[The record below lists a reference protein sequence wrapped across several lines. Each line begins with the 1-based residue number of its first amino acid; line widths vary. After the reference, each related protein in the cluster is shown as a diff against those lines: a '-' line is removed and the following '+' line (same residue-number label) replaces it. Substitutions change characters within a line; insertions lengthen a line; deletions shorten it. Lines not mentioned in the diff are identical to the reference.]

1 MPIDNFNLEQKIKVR
16 DEKGESTELRYN
28 EPRPDLDVRK
38 IPSNFVASEKL
49 GIAGLRLQVEHFL
62 EKSCGEDHT
71 AKVVALGPKIAPV
84 LIKIA
89 SSKEICDCWCGR
101 RSGAVRVL
109 GYFPQAEVAD
119 FLKGVLSDS
128 SEELSMRA
136 QAAISIGRIGSP
148 SCLARLQ
155 EVLRK
160 DKNIAIRRAAA
171 KALGLSRSLEA
182 INALGQAVESDNDPT
197 VKAQAYASL
206 RGIEKLHGQKLSSV
220 KAPPVPKRGKLVRKE
235 TPKAVIL

>member
-1 MPIDNFNLEQKIKVR
+1 MAINFNSDQKIKVR
-16 DEKGESTELRYN
+16 DAQGELTTLRYN
-28 EPRPDLDVRK
+28 EPRPDLEVRK

-49 GIAGLRLQVEHFL
+49 GLAGLRLQAEHFL
-62 EKSCGEDHT
+62 EQSCGEDHT

-89 SSKEICDCWCGR
+89 GSKEICDCRCLR
-101 RSGAVRVL
+101 RSGAVRAL
-109 GYFPQAEVAD
+109 GYLPQAEVAD
-119 FLKGVLSDS
+119 FLKGILSDI
-128 SEELSMRA
+128 SEELSVRA

-148 SCLARLQ
+148 SCLAQLQ

-197 VKAQAYASL
+197 VKAQAYAAL
-206 RGIEKLHGQKLSSV
+206 RAIEKLHGQKLSSV
-220 KAPPVPKRGKLVRKE
+220 KAPPVPKRGKPARKE
-235 TPKAVIL
+235 TPKAVML